1 MENKQAPVQG
11 AIIEQHGLHYTYFR
25 ELFRAMGGFQLDY
38 NWLITDC
45 NIISSLSAWDEASLP
60 HKDHIWISGRALTD
74 FVEAKDPQWVWGVLS
89 GFPPQYTY
97 EQVMEYELPYA
108 DGYPGFWQ
116 LPVTMQHPLASVELV
131 AWDSG
136 ATLLFTREPA
146 VMDAFK
152 TAYPWAEDLAEY
164 NA

>member
-1 MENKQAPVQG
+1 MDLKQAPVQG
-11 AIIEQHGLHYTYFR
+11 AMIQGHEWGYTCFGKT
-25 ELFRAMGGFQLDY
+25 FRAMNNFQLDY

-45 NIISSLSAWDEASLP
+45 EAIPCLQA
-60 HKDHIWISGRALTD
+60 HEARIYQYGDHAWISGRELTD
-74 FVEAKDPQWVWGVLS
+74 MVETEDFQWIWAVLS

-108 DGYPGFWQ
+108 NEYSGFWK

-131 AWDSG
+131 AWDSSC
-136 ATLLFTREPA
+136 TLLFTREPT

-152 TAYPWAEDLAEY
+152 TAFPWADDLAKY